1 VSRATRVVIDAASL
15 AGKGLT
21 RPRAFI
27 GALLGLVFLMLALA
41 APGPAWA
48 ALDGTTTVQGT
59 LVQMIHT
66 SQYGPP
72 APDPAGIAYSAA
84 TDRFI
89 ISDSEVDEMSIY
101 RGRNLFTATRTGS
114 GTGRGTTVNVAFSEE
129 PSDVGLNPA
138 NNTLF
143 VSDDD
148 RDRIYIIRPGADARH
163 GTADDTVTSFS
174 TAAFGATDAEGVEY
188 DPASGHLFVADGTG
202 VEVYRVDPVN
212 RVFGDGNDVV
222 THFDVAVYGS
232 RDAEGIGIDRRRNL
246 LLVSDP
252 STHSIYE
259 LTKSGN
265 LVRIIDCRGIPTTNR
280 LYADVT
286 MAPTSN
292 PNDSF
297 SALNYWIVDRQVDNG
312 TDPLENDGKL
322 YEVSAPDAPDAIRI
336 ARIYFDSP
344 GADTGSNAS
353 LNAEW
358 IRLKNT
364 GSKGRRLTGWT
375 IRDASGHTYRFGTF
389 TLHAGTT
396 VTVHTGSGSNSSGHR
411 YWRLNNYAWNN
422 TGETAR
428 LRNTAGTLIDR
439 CSYSGAGS
447 SVAC

>member
-1 VSRATRVVIDAASL
+1 
-15 AGKGLT
+15 LT

-41 APGPAWA
+41 APGPAGA

-59 LVQMIHT
+59 LVQLIRT
-66 SQYGPP
+66 SQYGRP

-84 TDRFI
+84 TGRFI

-101 RGRNLFTATRTGS
+101 QGRNLFTATRTGS
-114 GTGRGTTVNVAFSEE
+114 GTGTGTTVAFSKE

-148 RDRIYIIRPGADARH
+148 RDKIFIDRPGADGKH
-163 GTADDTVTSFS
+163 GTADDRVRSFS
-174 TAAFGATDAEGVEY
+174 TAAFGSTDSEGVEY
-188 DPASGHLFVADGTG
+188 DPASGHLFVADGRG
-202 VEVYRVDPVN
+202 AEVYRVDPVN
-212 RVFGDGNDVV
+212 GVFGDGNDVV
-222 THFDVAVYGS
+222 THFDMAVYGS

-252 STHSIYE
+252 STMSIYE

-265 LVRIIDCRGIPTTNR
+265 LVRIIDCHGIPTTNR

-292 PNDSF
+292 PNDSP

-312 TDPLENDGKL
+312 TDPNENDGKL

-336 ARIYFDSP
+336 RRIYFDSP

-358 IRLKNT
+358 IRLRNR
-364 GSKGRRLTGWT
+364 GSKGRWLTGWT

-389 TLHAGTT
+389 KLQAGKT

-411 YWRLNNYAWNN
+411 YWRLNNHVWNN
-422 TGETAR
+422 TGDTAR
-428 LRNTAGTLIDR
+428 LRNSAGTLIDK

-447 SVAC
+447 SVGC